1 MDKLKGVKAIVQIN
15 SKGIL
20 SIAGI
25 AVLAAFFTAC
35 GGGPTAGNSA
45 SGGDPAEV
53 AATVNGKAISM
64 QDVDRGVK
72 QQAQGQEGKLSQLE
86 LAGARLQV
94 LQTLV
99 EEEVM
104 FQKAEK
110 EGKIPSDEE
119 VTGEINKRKTA
130 SGLSVEEFDKQLTQA
145 GLDEKSFRE
154 KIKKG
159 LAIQQLL
166 DKVTARIETPKD
178 KEITDFFNS
187 NPEMFVKKRGV
198 RLAAIVIDP
207 SDSGQ
212 GDLTKNATEA
222 QQKVQEVVGKVS
234 QPASDFA
241 ALARE
246 YSEDGSKA
254 QGGDLGYI
262 SEESL
267 KQNFGEQISAAFMNP
282 SFAVGKITN
291 AIPLN
296 GKAYIF
302 KLQERI
308 EKDETLTLES
318 PEVRPQI
325 QQNLVD
331 TRKQLLG
338 ASYQAMAMNEAKI
351 VNNLAKKVVDNPNE
365 LSGARPA
372 GSSTPA
378 NTNANTAAANTNAN
392 AANANA
398 ASNANAK
405 PVANANAAKPA
416 ANAPAAANTNKVK

>member
-1 MDKLKGVKAIVQIN
+1 MQIN
-15 SKGIL
+15 SKGIFSL
-20 SIAGI
+20 AGI
-25 AVLAAFFTAC
+25 AFFAAFFTAC
-35 GGGPTAGNSA
+35 SGGPTANNTTG
-45 SGGDPAEV
+45 GGDPAEV

-64 QDVDRGVK
+64 EEVDRAVK
-72 QQAQGQEGKLSQLE
+72 QQAQGQDIKLSPLE
-86 LAGARLQV
+86 LAGARLQI
-94 LQTLV
+94 LQSLV
-99 EEEVM
+99 ESEVM

-110 EGKIPSDEE
+110 EAMVPSEE
-119 VTGEINKRKTA
+119 EINGEVNKNKTA
-130 SGLSVEEFDKQLTQA
+130 SGLSVEEFDKRLKEA
-145 GLDEKSFRE
+145 GFDEKSFRE
-154 KIKKG
+154 KIKRD
-159 LAIQQLL
+159 LAIQKLL

-187 NPEMFVKKRGV
+187 NPERFVKKRGV
-198 RLAAIVIDP
+198 RLAAIIIDP
-207 SDSGQ
+207 ADSGQ

-222 QQKVQEVVGKVS
+222 QQKIQEVVAKVS

-282 SFAVGKITN
+282 TFAVGKITN

-318 PEVRPQI
+318 PDVRPQI
-325 QQNLVD
+325 QQGLVD
-331 TRKQLLG
+331 SRKQLLG

-378 NTNANTAAANTNAN
+378 NANTS
-392 AANANA
+392 AANANSA
-398 ASNANAK
+398 NTASNANAATNANAK
-405 PVANANAAKPA
+405 PAVNTNVAKPAANANAAKPV
-416 ANAPAAANTNKVK
+416 ANASAAANTNKAK